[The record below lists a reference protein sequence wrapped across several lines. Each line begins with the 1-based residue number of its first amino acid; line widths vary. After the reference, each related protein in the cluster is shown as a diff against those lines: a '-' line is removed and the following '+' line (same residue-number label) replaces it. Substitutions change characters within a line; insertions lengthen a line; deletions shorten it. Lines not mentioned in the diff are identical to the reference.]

1 MQIYHP
7 RRIATTGRD
16 MIRREIV
23 IYWNAT
29 GDKHGSRSGIVLP
42 DRGESWPHMV
52 KFLGDTEPGVRIYA
66 YTYDLDS
73 NRADEREGDAEQ
85 AKTWTWGDT

>member
-1 MQIYHP
+1 
-7 RRIATTGRD
+7 
-16 MIRREIV
+16 
-23 IYWNAT
+23 
-29 GDKHGSRSGIVLP
+29 
-42 DRGESWPHMV
+42 MV